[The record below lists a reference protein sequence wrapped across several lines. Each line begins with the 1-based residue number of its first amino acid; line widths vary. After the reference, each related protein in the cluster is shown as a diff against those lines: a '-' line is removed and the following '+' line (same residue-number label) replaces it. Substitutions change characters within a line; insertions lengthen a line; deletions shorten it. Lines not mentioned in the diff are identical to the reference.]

1 MKEYLDKEKLMA
13 YLETRAE
20 IAECVVN
27 EDDISEETKT
37 VDNAVRLDRK
47 RLVDIIGGMYTENP
61 YEKILHKIDCEI
73 NYFKELC
80 HYEISKYAY
89 AKGRVDALE
98 NLKDF
103 IEHIDEREEACD
115 E

>member
-1 MKEYLDKEKLMA
+1 MKEYLDKEKLMT

-37 VDNAVRLDRK
+37 IDNAVRLDRK
-47 RLVDIIGGMYTENP
+47 RLVDIIGGMDTENP
-61 YEKILHKIDCEI
+61 YEKILHKIDYEI
-73 NYFKELC
+73 NYFKEWGP
-80 HYEISKYAY
+80 YEITNY
-89 AKGRVDALE
+89 AKGRVHALE

-103 IEHIDEREEACD
+103 IEHIDEREDPYD